1 MKLQNFGVS
10 YRKLRR
16 RRRRSY
22 NRRHLLVVAR
32 GEPQVSVR
40 GLLEQDPVATEE
52 AASFGGKRE
61 VLVEKGQGGA
71 MTP

>member
-10 YRKLRR
+10 YRKLHR

-22 NRRHLLVVAR
+22 NKKHLLVVAQ

-40 GLLEQDPVATEE
+40 GLLEQDPAATEE
-52 AASFGGKRE
+52 AANFGGKRE
-61 VLVEKGQGGA
+61 VLEEKGQGRA
-71 MTP
+71 TTV